1 MTEIRLGNPFRGD
14 PALQTAIKKFITE
27 ASNFLSLGLVNID
40 VRYPPLLDDFDNR
53 KAKIF
58 WKGTMTGLPEGW
70 KLSPDI
76 GGRLF
81 WPDVP
86 EPDIL
91 RMSVLRS
98 VAFAGMAGL
107 LEERHFIYE
116 ALDVYRYDQ
125 ASLLQGA
132 FNMYCVGA
140 MQKMIEY
147 PDPESD
153 KHPVLWSSSVKKSQR
168 QVGNRLRQSST
179 AFLSEIRKKMHADL
193 KRE

>member
-1 MTEIRLGNPFRGD
+1 
-14 PALQTAIKKFITE
+14 
-27 ASNFLSLGLVNID
+27 
-40 VRYPPLLDDFDNR
+40 
-53 KAKIF
+53 
-58 WKGTMTGLPEGW
+58 MTGLPEGW